1 MTKTEDA
8 DKRALLVGSSFSA
21 APMFFELKKRGL
33 HVTVCGGNG
42 DDPCHQYADD
52 SIYIDY
58 SDKEALLHAVQQND
72 FDFLVPSCND
82 YSYLSAGWV
91 ADKLGFPGY
100 DAPDVIDVIHT
111 KKLFRHYSQSI
122 GLQVPRSFDDQS
134 QGTSAPSFPCLV
146 KPVDS
151 FSGRGVTVV
160 QCPADLGDAIHA
172 AKSSSRRGE
181 YLVEEFVA
189 GSLHSH
195 SAFISQGLI
204 ALDFFVDEF
213 CTVYPYQVDC
223 SNHPSNL
230 DEGLR
235 RAVRREIEKLT
246 SALNLCDGLLH
257 TQFITSGSDFWLVEC
272 MRRCPGDLYGTLIER
287 STGIQYAGLFV
298 APFVGESYSSPC
310 GLPEPRPYGRHTI
323 STETKQV
330 YFSFSHEIP
339 AADVEVIQLKL
350 SGNSLD
356 PAPYDKLAILMV
368 EFPNREAMLNITPRF
383 ADLIHIHS
391 HGGSRVEP

>member
-1 MTKTEDA
+1 MTETEDA
-8 DKRALLVGSSFSA
+8 AKKALLVGSSFSA
-21 APMFFELKKRGL
+21 APMFFELKRRGL
-33 HVTVCGGNG
+33 HVTVCGGKR

-58 SDKEALLHAVQQND
+58 SDKEALLDAVQQNN

-82 YSYLSAGWV
+82 YSYISAGWV
-91 ADKLGFPGY
+91 ADRLSFPGY
-100 DAPDVIDVIHT
+100 DSLHTIDVIHT
-111 KKLFRHYSQSI
+111 KKSFRDYSQSI
-122 GLQVPRSFDDQS
+122 GLKAPKSFDGS
-134 QGTSAPSFPCLV
+134 RATSAPSFPCLV

-151 FSGRGVTVV
+151 SSGRGVTVV
-160 QCPADLGDAIHA
+160 HRSADLSDAIQA

-181 YLVEEFVA
+181 YVVEEFVA
-189 GSLHSH
+189 GTLHSH
-195 SAFISQGLI
+195 SAFISQGQI

-213 CTVYPYQVDC
+213 CTVYPYQVNC
-223 SNHPSNL
+223 SNHPSSL
-230 DEGLR
+230 DESLR
-235 RAVRREIEKLT
+235 TGVRREIEKLA
-246 SALNLCDGLLH
+246 SALKLCDGLIH
-257 TQFITSGSDFWLVEC
+257 TQFITNGSDFWLVEC

-287 STGIQYAGLFV
+287 STGIRYASLFV
-298 APFVGESYSSPC
+298 APFVGESYSC
-310 GLPEPRPYGRHTI
+310 LGGLPELRPFGRHTI

-330 YFSFSHEIP
+330 NFSFSHEIP
-339 AADVEVIQLKL
+339 ATDVEVIQLKL

-383 ADLIHIHS
+383 ADLVHIHS